1 MGGGREI
8 YIADNST
15 VNICLNGHE
24 LKAYIVPGKNAVL
37 NICDCKGGGRIT
49 NTDAHVIA
57 FRKNNGTVNIYGG
70 TLEAS
75 VSNTII
81 DFGSD
86 GALKGN
92 VLNLYGGTVNYGGE
106 TVNTAIGSRTLTVN
120 LYGGEINTTASNGIV
135 VQNGKLNLCG
145 NTVINVP
152 ANYDRIKVYGKE
164 IIDAKGYTGGN
175 DSILCS
181 GLSDGDTVVKNVT
194 DKTEGKFSLSAG
206 DSDHILLREGSD
218 LVLKAL

>member
-1 MGGGREI
+1 MF
-8 YIADNST
+8 S
-15 VNICLNGHE
+15 
-24 LKAYIVPGKNAVL
+24 AVL

-86 GALKGN
+86 GALKDN
-92 VLNLYGGTVNYGGE
+92 ILNLYGGTVNYGGE

-120 LYGGEINTTASNGIV
+120 LY
-135 VQNGKLNLCG
+135 
-145 NTVINVP
+145 
-152 ANYDRIKVYGKE
+152 
-164 IIDAKGYTGGN
+164 
-175 DSILCS
+175 
-181 GLSDGDTVVKNVT
+181 
-194 DKTEGKFSLSAG
+194 
-206 DSDHILLREGSD
+206 
-218 LVLKAL
+218 